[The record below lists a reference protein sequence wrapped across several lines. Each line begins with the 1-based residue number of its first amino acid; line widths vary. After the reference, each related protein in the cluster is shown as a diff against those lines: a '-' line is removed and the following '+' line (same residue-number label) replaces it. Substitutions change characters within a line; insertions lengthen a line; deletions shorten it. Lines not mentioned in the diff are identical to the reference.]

1 MAGRIPYVILIGN
14 VGAGKSALVEKVT
27 GMTGL
32 SSAAS
37 TSVTKTSDA
46 ILSVDHSLLICD
58 TPGTNSI
65 TDKFSSNVEL
75 ARALNF
81 KPVNLLLIT
90 VKADVRIESVAKGL
104 REYMELWS
112 AFFQKTIPDRIN
124 WVLHHSHGHCHLGR
138 R

>member
-1 MAGRIPYVILIGN
+1 M
-14 VGAGKSALVEKVT
+14 
-27 GMTGL
+27 
-32 SSAAS
+32 
-37 TSVTKTSDA
+37 
-46 ILSVDHSLLICD
+46 
-58 TPGTNSI
+58 
-65 TDKFSSNVEL
+65 
-75 ARALNF
+75 
-81 KPVNLLLIT
+81 PVNLLLIT